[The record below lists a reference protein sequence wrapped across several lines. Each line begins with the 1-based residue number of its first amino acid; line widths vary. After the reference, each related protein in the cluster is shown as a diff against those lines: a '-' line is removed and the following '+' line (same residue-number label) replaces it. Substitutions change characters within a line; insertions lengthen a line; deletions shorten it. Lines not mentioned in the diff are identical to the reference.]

1 MFLSLIQISNTI
13 KQELYNVNYRTL
25 PSFIA
30 KLYFSLEECYILF
43 VVGFFKFLFLF
54 ITTLLSYSSH
64 D

>member
-43 VVGFFKFLFLF
+43 VVGFFKVLFIF